1 MLIYLKYIFILTG
14 KKQFLIRITKI
25 IFLYLLQGVMREEMH
40 GMDLEILADEQCSDL
55 VEFDKQDMICTR
67 GRPPRYDSACNVS
80 KVTISVT

>member
-1 MLIYLKYIFILTG
+1 M
-14 KKQFLIRITKI
+14 
-25 IFLYLLQGVMREEMH
+25 MREEMH
-40 GMDLEILADEQCSDL
+40 GMDLEILADEECSNL